1 MARSGNFGD
10 VVERIFQVT
19 TGILALAFLASG
31 ILFLWNG
38 HVTVTAF
45 DMWHLYT
52 VSLNQPFWQAA
63 LLKYGSHSMFF
74 PTLLWSI
81 DLAWFRSNQQLLFVI
96 GLALLILS
104 AIVLLVATWQDKTIG
119 TTAKL
124 VATLVVVVA
133 NFSMTRASITAIG
146 PFNCICSLV
155 VVGALVAFYTLALI
169 CGGTRP
175 YWTLMVLVVT
185 SGLIASFSFGSG
197 FAVWPTLLILG
208 WSARLSWRTLGLIL
222 AVGIVAVI
230 TYGVLPGAAPEIT
243 PENAIS
249 LGTALR
255 RFCSL
260 LGTPFLYAAAAWSSP
275 GLSPAAAQ
283 SSSIP
288 VVCGILGLG
297 LAAAAVIPRLIRR
310 DLGAS
315 KLQFIALA
323 LTVFNFVAMGF
334 IVIGRTAHMHA
345 SPGEAVA
352 PRYMFWSSLFW
363 AGLFLIFVQNVDS
376 KKWARWPTFS
386 VLSALPLLI
395 FPEHYQAAAWGR
407 QVHLI
412 MESAATSLI
421 NGVCDT
427 DMVAQMYPTPATVY
441 SLAKQYRQR
450 RLDMFADGL
459 QDWIG
464 VSETNLFGGHYK
476 SVDLKGSIAVQSL
489 IRCAN
494 GAPAARVT
502 GWAIERETS
511 IPKQLILVNVD
522 GKVCGLARPTEIRWN
537 INRQYKLPKFAAS
550 GFLGYIR
557 DFNPQTPYFVRSAD
571 DNRLSTETLRVTS
584 SVPMA
589 ASH

>member
-1 MARSGNFGD
+1 MARSGNFSN

-19 TGILALAFLASG
+19 AGILALTFLASG

-52 VSLNQPFWQAA
+52 VSLNQPFWRAA

-81 DLAWFRSNQQLLFVI
+81 DLAWFHSNQQLLFVT

-104 AIVLLVATWQDKTIG
+104 AIVLLVATWQDKTTG

-155 VVGALVAFYTLALI
+155 VVGALTAFYALALI

-175 YWTLMVLVVT
+175 YWILMVLVVT

-222 AVGIVAVI
+222 AGGIVAVI

-260 LGTPFLYAAAAWSSP
+260 LGTPFLYATAAWSSP
-275 GLSPAAAQ
+275 ALSPAAAQ
-283 SSSIP
+283 SSNIP
-288 VVCGILGLG
+288 VVCGALGLG
-297 LAAAAVIPRLIRR
+297 LAAGAVMPRLVRR
-310 DLGAS
+310 DLGTS

-323 LTVFNFVAMGF
+323 LTVFNFVAIGF

-345 SPGEAVA
+345 SPGEVVA
-352 PRYMFWSSLFW
+352 PRYMFWSLLFW

-386 VLSALPLLI
+386 VLSTLPLLI
-395 FPEHYQAAAWGR
+395 FPEHYQASAWGR
-407 QVHLI
+407 QVHLM

-427 DMVAQMYPTPATVY
+427 DMVAQMYPTPTTVY

-450 RLDMFADGL
+450 RLDMFAGSL

-464 VSETNLFGGHYK
+464 VSETNLFGGHYE
-476 SVDLKGSIAVQSL
+476 SVRLKGSIAVQSL
-489 IRCAN
+489 VRCEKD
-494 GAPAARVT
+494 GPAARVT
-502 GWAIERETS
+502 GWAIERETF
-511 IPKQLILVNVD
+511 IPKRLILVD
-522 GKVCGLARPTEIRWN
+522 HSGKVCGVARPTEIRTD
-537 INRQYKLPKFAAS
+537 INKQNRLPKFAAS

-557 DFNPQTPYFVRSAD
+557 DYSREEYYWARTAD
-571 DNRLSTETLRVTS
+571 DNSLSKETLPVS
-584 SVPMA
+584 PLELKKGSN
-589 ASH
+589 

>member
-74 PTLLWSI
+74 PTLIWSI
-81 DLAWFRSNQQLLFVI
+81 DLAWFRANQQLLFVI
-96 GLALLILS
+96 GLVLLILS
-104 AIVLLVATWQDKTIG
+104 ATVLLVATWQDKTIG

-230 TYGVLPGAAPEIT
+230 TYGVLPGAAPAIT

-275 GLSPAAAQ
+275 ALSPAAAQ
-283 SSSIP
+283 SSNIP
-288 VVCGILGLG
+288 VVCGTLGLG
-297 LAAAAVIPRLIRR
+297 LAAGAVIPRLVRR

-363 AGLFLIFVQNVDS
+363 AGLFLIFVQSVDS
-376 KKWARWPTFS
+376 KKWAKWPTFS
-386 VLSALPLLI
+386 ALSALPLLI

-427 DMVAQMYPTPATVY
+427 DMVAQMYPTPATV
-441 SLAKQYRQR
+441 
-450 RLDMFADGL
+450 
-459 QDWIG
+459 
-464 VSETNLFGGHYK
+464 

-489 IRCAN
+489 VRCAN

-511 IPKQLILVNVD
+511 IPKQLILVNAD

-557 DFNPQTPYFVRSAD
+557 DYNPQTPYFVRSAE

-584 SVPMA
+584 SVPIA
-589 ASH
+589 ASN